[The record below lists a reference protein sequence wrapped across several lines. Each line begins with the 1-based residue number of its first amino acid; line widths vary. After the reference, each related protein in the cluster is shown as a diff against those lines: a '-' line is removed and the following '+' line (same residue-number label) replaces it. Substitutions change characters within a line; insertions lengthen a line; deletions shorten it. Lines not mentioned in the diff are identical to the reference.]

1 MITHGSVQTKEYNI
15 NCQGAK
21 FVINNEQHSNMLEY
35 QTVRLSTVEL
45 SIQVGKQEVQELR
58 DNIIL
63 DTECITNMKCIVGVH
78 TYLVFS
84 KNVN

>member
-1 MITHGSVQTKEYNI
+1 
-15 NCQGAK
+15 
-21 FVINNEQHSNMLEY
+21 MLEY

-63 DTECITNMKCIVGVH
+63 DTECITNIKCIVGVH
-78 TYLVFS
+78 TYLVLDTFEKCKLKKIRS
-84 KNVN
+84 VSMPTI